1 MFGWI
6 PATFGLVMRNFGAMS
21 IASLINLLV
30 IVLMMV
36 PMIFLM
42 FKALSG
48 GAAAL
53 SDPGSLFGEGPGL
66 ILAIYGLVIVFSL
79 LLMPP
84 LMAGWFRLCENAD
97 RGAAASGTD
106 ILRPYADI
114 PLWLRLLGFVAL
126 GVALYALVFALIG
139 FAFRGAFEGL
149 IQMQAAQNAALLG
162 GPPAPPP
169 SMDMLGAVFLMYAV
183 MLPLMFLLQ
192 FVYMVG
198 LAEVS
203 LRSTPVLVAF
213 KDACTA
219 VARNSLKLL
228 LFMLALMVVGG
239 VLAFI
244 VGLVL
249 ALLIAAT
256 AFISQTAS
264 LVLLVALYIPIL
276 LVIYPLMFAGNYVVW
291 KSMLGEEPSMPP
303 ASAGAV
309 AA

>member
-1 MFGWI
+1 
-6 PATFGLVMRNFGAMS
+6 
-21 IASLINLLV
+21 
-30 IVLMMV
+30 
-36 PMIFLM
+36 
-42 FKALSG
+42 
-48 GAAAL
+48 
-53 SDPGSLFGEGPGL
+53 
-66 ILAIYGLVIVFSL
+66 
-79 LLMPP
+79 
-84 LMAGWFRLCENAD
+84 
-97 RGAAASGTD
+97 
-106 ILRPYADI
+106 
-114 PLWLRLLGFVAL
+114 
-126 GVALYALVFALIG
+126 VFALIG

-149 IQMQAAQNAALLG
+149 IEMQAAQNAAMLG

-169 SMDMLGAVFLMYAV
+169 SMDVLGGIFLMYAV

-213 KDACTA
+213 KDSCVA

-228 LFMLALMVVGG
+228 LFMLALMFVGG
-239 VLAFI
+239 VLAFV

-264 LVLLVALYIPIL
+264 IVLLVALYIPIL
-276 LVIYPLMFAGNYVVW
+276 LVIYPLMFAGHYVVW
-291 KSMLGEEPSMPP
+291 KSMLGDEPSMPP
-303 ASAGAV
+303 ASEGAV